1 MTAITT
7 KLSLCDQYELFLTK
21 EVSAQELYIRQVE
34 ESSRTPERKAFLL
47 KNANKILENK
57 RRALRIWKNT

>member
-34 ESSRTPERKAFLL
+34 ESSRTAERKAFLL
-47 KNANKILENK
+47 KNANKILEHK